1 MREILHWRENTP
13 TGSLAKDKQL
23 QLELFGYV
31 EQGLTRSKKFYSLWQ
46 KSISSLASTQFK
58 YDKIFFNLIITY
70 YLPYLNRPI
79 DFIIILLLIHI
90 RDDNS
95 LYLENVVSF

>member
-58 YDKIFFNLIITY
+58 YDKELYKFNY
-70 YLPYLNRPI
+70 YL
-79 DFIIILLLIHI
+79 LLTLLKQTH
-90 RDDNS
+90 RFHNNFAT
-95 LYLENVVSF
+95 YTYKR